1 MESIELNKIIDCIYI
16 IRGNKIILDKDIARL
31 YNIETKALKQAVKRN
46 IERFPDDFMFE
57 LTKEE
62 FDDLRSHFVT
72 SSHGGDRYL
81 PFAFTE
87 QGVAML
93 SSVIKSYQAIKVN
106 ILIMRAFVQIRSY
119 FEGLNELNIKIDKLE
134 SKSNEK
140 FDLIF
145 RLLDKK

>member
-1 MESIELNKIIDCIYI
+1 M
-16 IRGNKIILDKDIARL
+16 
-31 YNIETKALKQAVKRN
+31 
-46 IERFPDDFMFE
+46 
-57 LTKEE
+57 
-62 FDDLRSHFVT
+62 RSQIVT

-106 ILIMRAFVQIRSY
+106 ILIMRTFVQIRSY
-119 FEGLNELNIKIDKLE
+119 FEGLNDLNIKIDKLE
-134 SKSNEK
+134 SKSNDK

-145 RLLDKK
+145 RLLDKNTEDKNERSPIGFKIKKQ

>member
-1 MESIELNKIIDCIYI
+1 
-16 IRGNKIILDKDIARL
+16 
-31 YNIETKALKQAVKRN
+31 
-46 IERFPDDFMFE
+46 MFE

-62 FDDLRSHFVT
+62 FDDLRSQNVT

-106 ILIMRAFVQIRSY
+106 ILIMRTFVQIRSY
-119 FEGLNELNIKIDKLE
+119 FEGLNDLNIKIDKLE

-145 RLLDKK
+145 RLLDKNNNESKERNPIGFKIKKQ